1 MVGFFD
7 VKYYKWIAAI
17 VGWYFAGI
25 LGAIIAY
32 SIVSRYTRRLTTDIS
47 FEIAL
52 LRICSMIIKSD
63 GNVESIEVETVRNY
77 FKRAFGFERTNR
89 IFKEAKVSPIREYNL
104 NQFIPILET
113 MINVAGYF
121 GINRND
127 AEERT
132 YELFN
137 QLGIWDKRNV
147 TPRELSGGMKRRL
160 MIARAL
166 IHKPKILIL
175 DEPTAGVDTELRL
188 TMWDFFQEI
197 NRKGTTIILTTHY
210 LEEAERLCKNLAIIH
225 KGSIIQNSTMEEIYT
240 LKRKH
245 TYIIKCKDIISNLQ
259 LKKFE
264 YKQNDSTT
272 LEITIDENFSVTDII
287 SELKNNNIDV
297 INIISKRN
305 KLEELFMELTKE
317 EIK

>member
-1 MVGFFD
+1 MDNAIDVRGLNKIYRNGFKALDNINLSIKNGDF
-7 VKYYKWIAAI
+7 
-17 VGWYFAGI
+17 FAFLGPNGAGKSTVIGI
-25 LGAIIAY
+25 MSSLVRITSGKVEIFG
-32 SIVSRYTRRLTTDIS
+32 SDIS
-47 FEIAL
+47 KDPNSA
-52 LRICSMIIKSD
+52 K
-63 GNVESIEVETVRNY
+63 RNI
-77 FKRAFGFERTNR
+77 GL
-89 IFKEAKVSPIREYNL
+89 VPQEYNL

-121 GINRND
+121 GINRSD

-245 TYIIKCKDIISNLQ
+245 TYIIKCKDMISNLQ

>member
-1 MVGFFD
+1 MDNAIDVRGLNKIYRNGFKALDNINLSIKKGDFFAFLGPNGAGKSTVIGIMSSLVRITSGKVEIFD
-7 VKYYKWIAAI
+7 
-17 VGWYFAGI
+17 
-25 LGAIIAY
+25 
-32 SIVSRYTRRLTTDIS
+32 SDIS
-47 FEIAL
+47 KDPNSA
-52 LRICSMIIKSD
+52 K
-63 GNVESIEVETVRNY
+63 RNI
-77 FKRAFGFERTNR
+77 GL
-89 IFKEAKVSPIREYNL
+89 VPQEYNL

-121 GINRND
+121 GINRSD

>member
-1 MVGFFD
+1 MDNAIDVRGLNKIYRNGFKALDNINLSIKNGDF
-7 VKYYKWIAAI
+7 
-17 VGWYFAGI
+17 FAFLGPNGAGKSTVIGI
-25 LGAIIAY
+25 MSSLVRITSGKVEIFGN
-32 SIVSRYTRRLTTDIS
+32 DIS
-47 FEIAL
+47 KDPNSA
-52 LRICSMIIKSD
+52 K
-63 GNVESIEVETVRNY
+63 RNI
-77 FKRAFGFERTNR
+77 GL
-89 IFKEAKVSPIREYNL
+89 VPQEYNL

-245 TYIIKCKDIISNLQ
+245 TYIIKCKDMISNLQ